1 MHVVIDAKLES
12 YLLSFQR
19 LVGRHTAVNILNE
32 FDKVIKHYNIEKK
45 IVRIVTNNAS
55 NNLAAFNRSDRSD
68 DEIDIDIDDSGFNY
82 APDDALTNKNDNDII
97 YNNGDGNNVLD
108 DISDTDFTPY
118 IADTVDN
125 NEQIRIPCYAHTIQL
140 VLRDGI
146 KECCVALRLTLGKI
160 AKSAKLCRSSTIF
173 ADEFEKIHK
182 TIRTSNET
190 RWNSQFNM
198 VKSFINILTATINSI
213 LIEKK
218 TDELILSTKERQIVD
233 EFISLFELFNE
244 ATIKT
249 QSENK
254 PPISIVAPS
263 VLEILADLEKE
274 KCKYLETLRASLL
287 NSLKSRFGGL
297 LSYFNI
303 ELPAQQRSMSKSFA
317 DPIFFISPV
326 LDARFTFR
334 WLDNVGLS
342 PETIKCVTEKI
353 KKMILNYTS
362 QILGERIVTEART
375 QESAETVSN
384 DSSCKKRKSLFSY
397 LINAPKKVTTT
408 NTAILAQLEEFLAEE
423 GIDSNLIFQK
433 QNKYPILLKLAK
445 LFLS

>member
-1 MHVVIDAKLES
+1 MRLKHKSKFEEWQKTWKKEDKS
-12 YLLSFQR
+12 QR
-19 LVGRHTAVNILNE
+19 TIKSILNE
-32 FDKVIKHYNIEKK
+32 NVAVQYSDNDPRQKELNAAIIEKL
-45 IVRIVTNNAS
+45 IVELGLPLS
-55 NNLAAFNRSDRSD
+55 
-68 DEIDIDIDDSGFNY
+68 
-82 APDDALTNKNDNDII
+82 
-97 YNNGDGNNVLD
+97 
-108 DISDTDFTPY
+108 
-118 IADTVDN
+118 TV
-125 NEQIRIPCYAHTIQL
+125 R
-140 VLRDGI
+140 
-146 KECCVALRLTLGKI
+146 
-160 AKSAKLCRSSTIF
+160 
-173 ADEFEKIHK
+173 
-182 TIRTSNET
+182 
-190 RWNSQFNM
+190 
-198 VKSFINILTATINSI
+198 ATINSI

-218 TDELILSTKERQIVD
+218 KYELILSTKERQIVD
-233 EFISLFELFNE
+233 EFISLFELFDE

-254 PPISIVAPS
+254 PTISVVAPS

-274 KCKYLETLRASLL
+274 KCKYLETLQTSLL
-287 NSLKSRFGGL
+287 NSLKSRFVGL